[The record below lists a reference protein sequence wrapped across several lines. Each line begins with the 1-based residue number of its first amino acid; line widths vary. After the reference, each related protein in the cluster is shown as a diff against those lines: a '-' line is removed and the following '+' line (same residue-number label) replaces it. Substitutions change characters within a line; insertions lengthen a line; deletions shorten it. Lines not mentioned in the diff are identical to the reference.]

1 MSPTTN
7 RTFSTSPQPK
17 IARQT
22 ASATPK
28 KSPRTVHID
37 VYCTGSEA
45 EDTSATSSKST
56 SPSIDSSCGNNNFDD
71 ESNSTPQTVLETKF
85 NHNRITDKNELPRRI
100 VNQLIEKQQKSI
112 ISPAKLRQFLIDNST
127 SKDEINESK
136 QILFRK
142 HMGESDLS
150 QQMTA
155 NPTENNSTKN
165 RFAIQKDVSE
175 DGLSSNYPNSSR
187 STVRDMTSSSISS
200 ALASSSAIY
209 EELSWKENDTNGSGY
224 QYGAD
229 SISTAPSDSLEY
241 EHSTDRN
248 RFLQIEH
255 QWNQQTAKGWRSMG
269 KERRFMLQQRK
280 MIDFMHENEIQML
293 ERTEDDDNSDNG
305 RVLMAFEREASQE
318 QASHAIYNNVTGMPK
333 KQCCRAGGIQQ
344 TDTSF
349 SDTTA
354 GKHKKTLFTP
364 SYSPSS
370 QASSIRT
377 TNTTSTMNDNPWKRA
392 QKFGDI
398 VMMTRGKN
406 GRHFG
411 PAKNPDCQCDHC
423 RYWAA
428 EREQFRNR
436 ALSMGDV
443 PYNRSGFWLRR
454 QQH

>member
-1 MSPTTN
+1 M
-7 RTFSTSPQPK
+7 
-17 IARQT
+17 
-22 ASATPK
+22 PK

-45 EDTSATSSKST
+45 EDTSATSSQST
-56 SPSIDSSCGNNNFDD
+56 SPSVDSSCGNNNFDD

-100 VNQLIEKQQKSI
+100 ANQFLEKQQKSI
-112 ISPAKLRQFLIDNST
+112 ISPAKLRQFLIENAT

-142 HMGESDLS
+142 HMGESDL
-150 QQMTA
+150 TRHTE
-155 NPTENNSTKN
+155 NPTKISSTKN
-165 RFAIQKDVSE
+165 RFAIQKDGSE

-200 ALASSSAIY
+200 ALASSSAVY
-209 EELSWKENDTNGSGY
+209 EDLESWKENDTNGSGY

-229 SISTAPSDSLEY
+229 SISTAAPSDSLEY
-241 EHSTDRN
+241 ENATDYGRI
-248 RFLQIEH
+248 LQME
-255 QWNQQTAKGWRSMG
+255 QLWNQQAAKGWRSMG

-280 MIDFMHENEIQML
+280 MIDFMHENEKQMM

-305 RVLMAFEREASQE
+305 RVMMAMETEPLKEPQVC
-318 QASHAIYNNVTGMPK
+318 HAIYNNVTGQPN
-333 KQCCRAGGIQQ
+333 KQCCRPSDIVVGDIQL
-344 TDTSF
+344 TDS
-349 SDTTA
+349 SIA
-354 GKHKKTLFTP
+354 EPSPGRHKKILFTP

-370 QASSIRT
+370 QASSILT
-377 TNTTSTMNDNPWKRA
+377 ANATSAINNNPWKRA

-398 VMMTRGKN
+398 VMLSRGKN

-423 RYWAA
+423 RHWAA

>member
-1 MSPTTN
+1 MA
-7 RTFSTSPQPK
+7 STV
-17 IARQT
+17 
-22 ASATPK
+22 PK

-45 EDTSATSSKST
+45 EDTSATSSQST
-56 SPSIDSSCGNNNFDD
+56 SPSIDSSCGNNNFDE

-85 NHNRITDKNELPRRI
+85 HHNRITDKNELPRRI
-100 VNQLIEKQQKSI
+100 ANQFIEKQQKSI
-112 ISPAKLRQFLIDNST
+112 ISPAKLRQFLIENAT

-142 HMGESDLS
+142 HMGESDLTRH
-150 QQMTA
+150 MA
-155 NPTENNSTKN
+155 NPTRISSTKN
-165 RFAIQKDVSE
+165 RFAIQKDGSE

-187 STVRDMTSSSISS
+187 STVRDLTSSSISS
-200 ALASSSAIY
+200 ALASSSAVY
-209 EELSWKENDTNGSGY
+209 EDLDSWKENDNNGSGY
-224 QYGAD
+224 HYGAD
-229 SISTAPSDSLEY
+229 SISTAPSDSFEY
-241 EHSTDRN
+241 ENVTDRTHI
-248 RFLQIEH
+248 LQME
-255 QWNQQTAKGWRSMG
+255 QLWNQQTAKGWRSMG

-280 MIDFMHENEIQML
+280 MIDFMHENEKQMM

-305 RVLMAFEREASQE
+305 RVVKAIETEASKEPQLC
-318 QASHAIYNNVTGMPK
+318 HAIYNNVSGQPK
-333 KQCCRAGGIQQ
+333 KQCCGPSDMLVGSIQL
-344 TDTSF
+344 TDASF
-349 SDTTA
+349 AESTP
-354 GKHKKTLFTP
+354 GKHKKILFTP

-370 QASSIRT
+370 QASSILT
-377 TNTTSTMNDNPWKRA
+377 TNTASTVNGNPWKRA

-398 VMMTRGKN
+398 VMLARGKN

-423 RYWAA
+423 RHWAA

>member
-1 MSPTTN
+1 MSSN
-7 RTFSTSPQPK
+7 V
-17 IARQT
+17 
-22 ASATPK
+22 PK

-45 EDTSATSSKST
+45 DDSSATSSQST
-56 SPSIDSSCGNNNFDD
+56 SPSINSSCGNNNFDE

-100 VNQLIEKQQKSI
+100 ANQFIEKHQKSI
-112 ISPAKLRQFLIDNST
+112 ISPAKLRQFLIENAT

-142 HMGESDLS
+142 HMGESDLTRH
-150 QQMTA
+150 TA
-155 NPTENNSTKN
+155 NPTKLSSTKN
-165 RFAIQKDVSE
+165 RFAIQKDGSE

-187 STVRDMTSSSISS
+187 STVRDLTSSSISS
-200 ALASSSAIY
+200 ALASSSAVY
-209 EELSWKENDTNGSGY
+209 EDLESWKENDTNGSGY
-224 QYGAD
+224 HYGAD
-229 SISTAPSDSLEY
+229 SISTAPSDSFEY
-241 EHSTDRN
+241 ENSIDRT
-248 RFLQIEH
+248 RILQME
-255 QWNQQTAKGWRSMG
+255 QLWNQQTAKGWRSMG

-280 MIDFMHENEIQML
+280 MIDFMHENEKQMM

-305 RVLMAFEREASQE
+305 RTVQAIETEASKQP
-318 QASHAIYNNVTGMPK
+318 QVCHAIYNNVTGLPK
-333 KQCCRAGGIQQ
+333 KQCCRPSDDVLVGGIQL
-344 TDTSF
+344 TDASF
-349 SDTTA
+349 A
-354 GKHKKTLFTP
+354 EPGKHKKILFTP

-370 QASSIRT
+370 QASSNLT
-377 TNTTSTMNDNPWKRA
+377 ANTTSTINGNPWKRA

-398 VMMTRGKN
+398 VLATRGKN

-423 RYWAA
+423 RHWAA